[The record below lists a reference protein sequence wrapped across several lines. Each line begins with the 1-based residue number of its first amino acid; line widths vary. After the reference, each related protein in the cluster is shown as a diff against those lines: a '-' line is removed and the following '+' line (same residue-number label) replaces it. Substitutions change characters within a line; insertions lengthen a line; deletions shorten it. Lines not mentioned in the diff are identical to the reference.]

1 MNDYSMYKHTKHT
14 KAHWS
19 YRPVTS
25 KETNTIFLE
34 TKEQCEELILESY
47 SKLLL
52 IGLITDQENKIPD
65 LTKKDLLSSRKYI
78 KKTRDKSIE
87 FLKNSG
93 IPHKIVDSLPLYFL
107 VVPISKKVLSKII
120 DVGNLVNI
128 PEELHLLG
136 NFLKSRH
143 HIRLRQLS
151 IKNKNSSG
159 KVVLKN
165 NFLKISPNNKTQTSI
180 KTAFEFAKLKKV

>member
-1 MNDYSMYKHTKHT
+1 MYKHTKHT

-19 YRPVTS
+19 YRPVNS
-25 KETNTIFLE
+25 KESNNIFLE
-34 TKEQCEELILESY
+34 TKGQCEEFILESY

-52 IGLITDQENKIPD
+52 IGLITDQENQIPD

-107 VVPISKKVLSKII
+107 VIPISKKILSKLI
-120 DVGNLVNI
+120 DLVNLINI
-128 PEELHLLG
+128 PEELHPLG

-143 HIRLRQLS
+143 NIRLRQLS
-151 IKNKNSSG
+151 RKNKNNSG
-159 KVVLKN
+159 KTFLKN
-165 NFLKISPNNKTQTSI
+165 SSLKITPKNKTQTSI